1 MNKSPI
7 AWLYSELP
15 ALVAAGVLSPEAADR
30 LRSHYG
36 PIPEATERRGA
47 AVIVCGILGALLIG
61 LGIVLVLA
69 HNWAE
74 LTRPMRTAIALTPLV
89 AGQCAAAFALI
100 ARRGSVAWR
109 ESCGAFLVCAIA
121 VSIALIGQTYHIP
134 GNLESFLFTCMLLS
148 IPLAYLLDA
157 SLVAILYLAV
167 LPFWTGMHLESR
179 DGALAFFPMA
189 LLAAPY
195 AVASVYRRPQGVK
208 AFNLALFG
216 AIALGVG
223 LPMAVAPAL
232 DEAGLILV
240 AALTTAY
247 YLVHTADDAERPA
260 AWTWPFRIFGTGG
273 QIVLAIILTYD
284 DAWREL
290 AREFSLFPDAGDWLE
305 WLIAWSAILALLA
318 LSAALLLRAVLAR
331 RYWKIV
337 PGILPALVV
346 FCLAYSSFIGD
357 PFLPVVLFNAFIL
370 ALGIAAIAY
379 GIQENRLMVVNW
391 GILIV
396 AALVTARFFDSDMSF
411 VIRGIA
417 FIVLGC
423 AFLAVNVLWLRKKG
437 NAPGAAT

>member
-1 MNKSPI
+1 MSKSPI
-7 AWLYSELP
+7 AWLHAELP
-15 ALVAAGVLSPEAADR
+15 GLVAAGVLAPEAADR

-36 PIPEATERRGA
+36 PAPETPQRRGA
-47 AVIVCGILGALLIG
+47 AIIVCGVLGALLIG

-74 LTRPMRTAIALTPLV
+74 LTRPMRTVIALAPLV
-89 AGQCAAAFALI
+89 IGQCAAGFALV

-109 ESCGAFLVCAIA
+109 ESSGAFLVCAIA

-134 GNLESFLFTCMLLS
+134 GNLESFLFTCMLLA

-157 SLVAILYLAV
+157 SLVAILFLAV
-167 LPFWTGMHLESR
+167 LPFWAGMRLESR

-195 AVASVYRRPQGVK
+195 AVAAVFRRPHGVK

-216 AIALGVG
+216 AVALAAG
-223 LPMAVAPAL
+223 LHIAVAPAL
-232 DEAGLILV
+232 DELGVILV

-260 AWTWPFRIFGTGG
+260 AWTWPFRLIGAGG
-273 QIVLAIILTYD
+273 QIVLAIILTYGG
-284 DAWREL
+284 AWREL
-290 AREFSLFPDAGDWLE
+290 AREFSLFPDAADWLE
-305 WLIAWSAILALLA
+305 GLIAWAAILALFA
-318 LSAALLLRAVLAR
+318 LSAGLLLRAVLAQ

-337 PGILPALVV
+337 PGLLPALVI
-346 FCLAYSSFIGD
+346 FCLAYVSLTD
-357 PFLPVVLFNAFIL
+357 DDLLPVVVFNAFIL
-370 ALGIAAIAY
+370 TLGIAAIAY
-379 GIQENRLMVVNW
+379 GVQENRLFVVNW

-411 VIRGIA
+411 VVRGVA
-417 FIVLGC
+417 FIVLGS
-423 AFLAVNVLWLRKKG
+423 AFLAVNVLWLRRKG